1 MLSTRFTRRAGL
13 RNGLIGIAAL
23 ALAACG
29 AAGPRVSDSGIAVDP
44 NAPVRVALLVP
55 QGSGDPGLE
64 NIARDLINAARLAE
78 GDLSSA
84 TIDLAIYPTNG
95 SNAGGA
101 AAASQAVAEGATIIL
116 GPLLSSATAGASN
129 AIAGSDVRI
138 LSFSNNPE
146 VAGGGVYLLGNT
158 FSNSADQLVAYGLG
172 RGLRDFGIV
181 YTYGIEG
188 ETARNAVASAIQR
201 RGGNLVASEGYDV
214 SRQGIASRAMPV
226 AAALNARGAS
236 AVVLTDGVVGGLG
249 IMAEALREN
258 GVSPGATQ
266 FLGLQRWD
274 VSPEV
279 LALGSLQGGVFV
291 APDPGYVAQFNGR
304 YTNTF
309 GSAPNDLASLGYDG
323 IAAVGALIAQSRSGG
338 GSPFSDARLTQTSG
352 FAGAN
357 GVFRLLP
364 GGLNQRNLAIL
375 EVRGGQAVVTQRA
388 ARSFDAVGN

>member
-13 RNGLIGIAAL
+13 RNALLGLGAL

-29 AAGPRVSDSGIAVDP
+29 AAGPRVADGGVAVDP
-44 NAPVRVALLVP
+44 DAPVRVALLVP
-55 QGSGDPGLE
+55 QGSGDPGLD
-64 NIARDLINAARLAE
+64 NIARDLINAARLAQS
-78 GDLSSA
+78 DLTSA
-84 TIDLAIYPTNG
+84 NIDLAIYPTNG
-95 SNAGGA
+95 SNSGGA

-116 GPLLSSATAGASN
+116 GPLLSTATAGASN
-129 AIAGSDVRI
+129 AVAGSGVRI

-158 FSNSADQLVAYGLG
+158 FGNSADQLVGYGLG

-188 ETARNAVASAIQR
+188 ETARNAVATAIQR

-214 SRQGIASRAMPV
+214 SRQGIASRASPI

-249 IMAEALREN
+249 IMSEALREN
-258 GVSPGATQ
+258 GVSAGAAQ

-274 VSPEV
+274 ASAEA
-279 LALGSLQGGVFV
+279 LALPSLQGGVFV

-304 YTNTF
+304 YTNTY

-323 IAAVGALIAQSRSGG
+323 IAAVGALIAQSRSTG
-338 GSPFSDARLTQTSG
+338 GSPFSDAMLTQASG

-357 GVFRLLP
+357 GVFRFLP
-364 GGLNQRNLAIL
+364 GGLNERNLAIL
-375 EVRGGQAVVTQRA
+375 EVRDGQAVVTQRA
-388 ARSFDAVGN
+388 ARSFDALAN

>member
-1 MLSTRFTRRAGL
+1 MISSRFTRRAGL
-13 RNGLIGIAAL
+13 RNALLGLGAL

-44 NAPVRVALLVP
+44 NAAVRVALLVP

-64 NIARDLINAARLAE
+64 NIALDLINAAQLAQR
-78 GDLSSA
+78 DLTSV

-116 GPLLSSATAGASN
+116 GPLLSSATAGANN
-129 AIAGSDVRI
+129 AVAGSDVRI

-146 VAGGGVYLLGNT
+146 VAGNGVYLLGNT
-158 FSNSADQLVAYGLG
+158 FNNTAEQLVGYGLG
-172 RGLRDFGIV
+172 RGLNNFGIV
-181 YTYGIEG
+181 YPLGLEG
-188 ETARNAVASAIQR
+188 ETARNAVATAIQR

-214 SRQGIASRAMPV
+214 SRQGIASRAAPI
-226 AAALNARGAS
+226 AASLNARGAS

-258 GVSPGATQ
+258 GVSAGATQ

-274 VSPEV
+274 ASPEV
-279 LALGSLQGGVFV
+279 LALSSLQGGVFV

-304 YTNTF
+304 YSNAY
-309 GSAPNDLASLGYDG
+309 GSTPNDLASLGYDG
-323 IAAVGALIAQSRSGG
+323 VAAVGALIAQSRSSG
-338 GSPFSDARLTQTSG
+338 GSPFSDSRLTQSSG

-364 GGLNQRNLAIL
+364 NGLNQRNLAIL
-375 EVRGGQAVVTQRA
+375 EVRGGTAVVTQRA